1 MFYCERVFHSLLKW
15 VVFHIDILGF
25 LYTFTLMKIWIVSIL
40 GLLQIKLLL
49 SFVYKS
55 LCGHILWF
63 LSDEHLW
70 VKWLDHTVDIFL
82 KILLHYQIVF
92 QSDCIIKIPINSVWE
107 FQFLHVIINTW
118 CNRFPFSSLG
128 TPIKYVL
135 DDLKLSHSLLMLYS
149 LFLIIFHLYK
159 FDLGIFISLY
169 LYLTFR
175 IYIILNCLNV
185 LAC

>member
-1 MFYCERVFHSLLKW
+1 MRFTDVLLWKNISFPFKVNRIPYRYTRV
-15 VVFHIDILGF
+15 

-40 GLLQIKLLL
+40 GLLQIKFLW
-49 SFVYKS
+49 SFVWTYTLIS
-55 LCGHILWF
+55 LRWTPTSEMARSYGRYF
-63 LSDEHLW
+63 
-70 VKWLDHTVDIFL
+70 K
-82 KILLHYQIVF
+82 KILLHYQVVF

-107 FQFLHVIINTW
+107 LQLLHVIINTW
-118 CNRFPFSSLG
+118 CNRFPSSSLG

-149 LFLIIFHLYK
+149 LFLIFFNLYE

-169 LYLTFR
+169 LYLTFE
-175 IYIILNCLNV
+175 IYIIINCLSV